1 MFIMVFPNRL
11 AEDHPPEIKIF
22 ISITKNINQLI
33 IKENT
38 DLEIIWIN
46 LTYLGDINCYFL

>member
-11 AEDHPPEIKIF
+11 AEDHPPEIKSF

-46 LTYLGDINCYFL
+46 LTYLGEINCYFL

>member
-46 LTYLGDINCYFL
+46 LTYLGDINCSFL